1 MRALLLAVALLV
13 APLPP
18 ARPAAACDA
27 PSVPIY
33 PGALAGDGSGLQGSA
48 GNAFIATTAPLVDI
62 QAFYYTR
69 LPNEGWAVATLLPGQ
84 YAEQHDMGNP
94 SVRGGNVP
102 QSVLEFTRN
111 GDRERVRIVGVGG
124 GYAIYVDCR
133 D

>member
-1 MRALLLAVALLV
+1 MHAAPLSIVSLFALLGLL
-13 APLPP
+13 

-27 PSVPIY
+27 PTVPIY
-33 PGALAGDGSGLQGSA
+33 PGAQVPDGVSSRGG
-48 GNAFIATTAPLVDI
+48 FIATTAPLVDI
-62 QAFYYTR
+62 QAYYYTR

-94 SVRGGNVP
+94 STRGGNVP

-111 GDRERVRIVGVGG
+111 NDREHVRIVGVGG

>member
-1 MRALLLAVALLV
+1 MMRVTVLYVAALFASLGL
-13 APLPP
+13 P
-18 ARPAAACDA
+18 ARLALACDA

-33 PGALAGDGSGLQGSA
+33 PGAQAAESAGSG
-48 GNAFIATTAPLVDI
+48 FIATTAPLVDI

-69 LPNEGWAVATLLPGQ
+69 LPNEGWAIATLLPGQ

-94 SVRGGNVP
+94 STRGGNVP

-111 GDRERVRIVGVGG
+111 NDREHVRIVGVGG